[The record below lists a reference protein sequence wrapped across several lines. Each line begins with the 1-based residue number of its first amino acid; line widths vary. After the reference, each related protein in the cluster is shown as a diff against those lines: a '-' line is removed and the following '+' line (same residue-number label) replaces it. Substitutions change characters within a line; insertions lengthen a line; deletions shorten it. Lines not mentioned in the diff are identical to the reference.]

1 MTSGRFT
8 GNAIGYTSTGE
19 IQFRW
24 LGRLTESMSLGIL
37 MQWGFKGGTIS
48 RVELEHFA
56 AGAWT
61 YKLYDIDGNIFSNI
75 NINGLIAGCINSEA
89 QFALEISQV
98 GSDVISKVVYILPGQ
113 INGTFQSA
121 TSANQTIGTAAYFK
135 INPNKLSWAGNEI
148 GHVSIS
154 KDITTIFDVR
164 NQIDGYPGESAT
176 ARAQRIAAEES
187 IPLALISNS
196 GFSPAM
202 GAQPTA
208 PALTVLAEVLA
219 VGQGML
225 YETRAAEALTY
236 RTATGTYNQGPKLS
250 ISYTDNLVR
259 PLDPV
264 DDDQNI
270 TNIVTITGSSGGS
283 ITVTAPG
290 GPLASAIVGEYDT
303 QITVNV
309 ANQSQLTDQAAW
321 RLARG
326 THDESRWPR
335 LGIDL
340 AHPTL
345 LSTTALTTAALAVDI
360 GDRIRITNLPP
371 WLPPDPISQRVIGIT
386 EAITPQ
392 HHRIEFNCDPYALL
406 LIGVYEAVQCRYSGQ
421 GTVLAAAVT
430 ATSTALSIAPP
441 PGVTWTSVDGNY
453 TIVCGGEKMTVT
465 NVTGNTMTVIRG
477 IEGYSAPHPAGRPLD
492 IVYALVRYS
501 I

>member
-1 MTSGRFT
+1 
-8 GNAIGYTSTGE
+8 
-19 IQFRW
+19 
-24 LGRLTESMSLGIL
+24 
-37 MQWGFKGGTIS
+37 
-48 RVELEHFA
+48 
-56 AGAWT
+56 
-61 YKLYDIDGNIFSNI
+61 
-75 NINGLIAGCINSEA
+75 
-89 QFALEISQV
+89 
-98 GSDVISKVVYILPGQ
+98 
-113 INGTFQSA
+113 
-121 TSANQTIGTAAYFK
+121 
-135 INPNKLSWAGNEI
+135 
-148 GHVSIS
+148 
-154 KDITTIFDVR
+154 
-164 NQIDGYPGESAT
+164 
-176 ARAQRIAAEES
+176 
-187 IPLALISNS
+187 
-196 GFSPAM
+196 M

-270 TNIVTITGSSGGS
+270 TNVVTVTGVSGGS
-283 ITVTAPG
+283 VTVTAPD
-290 GPLASAIVGEYDT
+290 GPLGSAIVGEYDT
-303 QITVNV
+303 QLTVNV
-309 ANQSQLTDQAAW
+309 SNQSQLTDQAMW

-345 LSTTALTTAALAVDI
+345 LSTAALTTAALAVDI

-430 ATSTALSIAPP
+430 ATTTSLSITPP
-441 PGVTWTSVDGNY
+441 PGVTWTSADGNY